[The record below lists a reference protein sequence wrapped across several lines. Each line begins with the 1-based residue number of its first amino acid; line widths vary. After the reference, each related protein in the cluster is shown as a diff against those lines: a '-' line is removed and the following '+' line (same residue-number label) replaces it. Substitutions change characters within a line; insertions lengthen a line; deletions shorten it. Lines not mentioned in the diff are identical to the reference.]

1 MSSPWGGPAI
11 LGRLGASPRIEAA
24 KRITVG
30 ETVNMASRLEG
41 MTKELY
47 VQVAVSKHTS
57 GVSGLK
63 AGEGMALQMMEVRGF
78 NQTTAVYPSKRVTD
92 HPGCNAQST

>member
-1 MSSPWGGPAI
+1 
-11 LGRLGASPRIEAA
+11 
-24 KRITVG
+24 
-30 ETVNMASRLEG
+30 

-63 AGEGMALQMMEVRGF
+63 AGEGMALQMMEVRGP
-78 NQTTAVYPSKRVTD
+78 NNRSLPQQAR
-92 HPGCNAQST
+92 N